1 MSKLQ
6 KILSAVVVLQILL
19 IAVIFYAQRPAQAET
34 SLLLEGYEPGNVK
47 QMSITDGEGKLV
59 VFEKQNGGWVLPEN
73 GNYPVTANSVDDI
86 LEKISTINTNR
97 LVASSNTS
105 FNRLQ
110 VETDNFQ
117 RKLVLET
124 VDGKQ
129 TTIFLGS
136 SPAANSTHIRLD
148 GKNNVYLT
156 NTLSAAQLSTNLSSW
171 IDTSYLQLSSTQVQS
186 VQIQNA
192 DDTYS
197 FTLGLDGIW
206 QSDQV
211 ADGQTFDANKW
222 NSLLT
227 SLTNI
232 RMLEPV
238 GKEILPEFGFDSPS
252 ATVVYVYSAEN
263 DNEQTDKLTIG
274 NPTPDGLGYYA
285 KLDSAEYV
293 IKLSKTSAEKVTQM
307 TPETYSSPLAEETS
321 QP

>member
-19 IAVIFYAQRPAQAET
+19 IAVIFYAQHPAQAET
-34 SLLLEGYEPGNVK
+34 SYLLEGYEPEK
-47 QMSITDGEGKLV
+47 ISRISITDGEGKQV
-59 VFEKQNGGWVLPEN
+59 VFEKQNNEWVLPEN
-73 GNYPVTANSVDDI
+73 GSFPLMSGSLDHI
-86 LEKISTINTNR
+86 LETISTINTNR
-97 LVASSNTS
+97 LVASTNTS

-124 VDGKQ
+124 TDGQQ
-129 TTIFLGS
+129 TTLFLGS

-156 NTLSAAQLSTNLSSW
+156 NNLSAAQLSTNLSSW
-171 IDTSYLQLSSTQVQS
+171 IDTSYLQLSSTQVQA

-192 DDTYS
+192 NNTYS
-197 FTLGLDGIW
+197 FTRDADDVW

-211 ADGQTFDANKW
+211 ADGQAFDANKW
-222 NSLLT
+222 NSFLT
-227 SLTNI
+227 SLTSI

-238 GKEILPEFGFDSPS
+238 RKEILPEYGFDSPS
-252 ATVVYVYSAEN
+252 ATVVYIYSDEN
-263 DNEQTDKLTIG
+263 GTEQTVQLKIG

-293 IKLSKTSAEKVTQM
+293 IKLSKTSAEKVTQL
-307 TPETYSSPLAEETS
+307 TPETYSSVLAEETS